1 MIEKKSYPELSGP
14 DVLATGLYP
23 ETFKDIFCKDSSASY
38 TEAIDQ
44 AKQAVLDFLRQKQ
57 KPFSGVTP
65 AELHAEF
72 SGIDMDTPLE
82 DCDQLL
88 KEVQRLY
95 TDHAIAF
102 HLPHYIAH
110 LNCPVVIPA
119 LAAEVLISA
128 INSSLDTWDQ
138 SAGGTL
144 MEQKLIQWTT
154 GQIGFGPDADGVF
167 TSGGT
172 QSNLTG
178 LLLARDH
185 YARKKLRH
193 SVKRSGNPPQASRF
207 RIFVSEKAHF
217 SNLKNASLLGLGEQ
231 AVVEV
236 PTDHRFRMDPG
247 ALEEALLQEIGAG
260 NIPIAIVATAGTTD
274 FGNIDPL
281 EQIGEI
287 ASRYDLWFHVDAAY
301 GSCLLLTS
309 QYRHLLNGIE
319 LADSVTIDYHKSFF
333 QPVSSSAVVV
343 RDKNDLHIIKHHADY
358 LNPEDQDYEEFPAQ
372 VNKSVSQTTRRF
384 DALKLWFTLR
394 LLGKEKL
401 GGYIDTIIHTT
412 KQAAR
417 IIEKD
422 PELELLTHS
431 DISVLL
437 FRYTPE
443 HRYIR
448 DICKLNQYIKN
459 KAFGEGK
466 ALVAG
471 TRVDGKFHLK
481 FTLLNPI
488 TTEKDIRSI
497 LDILKT
503 CGAAYKEEEPYP
515 EPVAVGHSSL

>member
-1 MIEKKSYPELSGP
+1 MSG
-14 DVLATGLYP
+14 VLTTGLSSD
-23 ETFKDIFCKDSSASY
+23 TFKDIFHGGASLSY
-38 TEAIDQ
+38 DEAIDR
-44 AKQAVLDFLRQKQ
+44 AKQVVLNFLRQKQ
-57 KPFSGVTP
+57 QPFSGVRPADLHTP
-65 AELHAEF
+65 F
-72 SGIDMDTPLE
+72 SEIDMDIPLDNYE
-82 DCDQLL
+82 ELM

-95 TDHAIAF
+95 TDHAVAF

-144 MEQKLIQWTT
+144 MEQRLISWTAE
-154 GQIGFGPDADGVF
+154 QLGFGTDADGVF

-185 YARKKLRH
+185 YARKRLGH
-193 SVKRSGNPPQASRF
+193 SVKRSGNPPQAARF
-207 RIFVSEKAHF
+207 RVFASEKAHF

-231 AVVEV
+231 AIVEV
-236 PTDHRFRMDPG
+236 GTDHRFRMDP
-247 ALEEALLQEIGAG
+247 EALQNALQREIQAG

-274 FGNIDPL
+274 FGNVDPL
-281 EQIGEI
+281 DEIGSI
-287 ASRYDLWFHVDAAY
+287 ARQYGLWFHVDAAY

-309 QYRHLLNGIE
+309 LHRHMLNGIE

-333 QPVSSSAVVV
+333 QPISSSAVVV
-343 RDKNDLHIIKHHADY
+343 RDKRTLQIIKHHADY

-401 GGYIDTIIHTT
+401 GDYIDTIIHTT
-412 KQAAR
+412 RQAAR
-417 IIEKD
+417 IIEHD
-422 PELELLTHS
+422 PELELLTRS

-437 FRYTPE
+437 FRYIPDQRTTS
-443 HRYIR
+443 
-448 DICKLNQYIKN
+448 DLCKLNEYIRK
-459 KAFGEGK
+459 KTFSDGK

-471 TRVDGKFHLK
+471 TRVDGKFYLK

-488 TTEKDIRSI
+488 TTEEDIRSI
-497 LDILKT
+497 LDILK
-503 CGAAYKEEEPYP
+503 GHGNSYKEEKKIPVSAGTSIQDYP
-515 EPVAVGHSSL
+515 GPGQVYTN